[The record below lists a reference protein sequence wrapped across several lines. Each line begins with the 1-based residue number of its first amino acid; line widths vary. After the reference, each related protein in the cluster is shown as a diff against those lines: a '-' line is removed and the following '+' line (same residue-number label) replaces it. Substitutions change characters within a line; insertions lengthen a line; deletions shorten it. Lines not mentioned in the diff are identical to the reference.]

1 MPRPCAAG
9 YIPAKPEW
17 LPPRSVQRAAPRL
30 HLAKSAELI
39 EDHSR
44 MQAEGWKPMPLTSDP
59 RVTRG
64 LAVAAIVLTVPSLLG
79 WLFGIHWLVQ
89 PVETFGPA
97 RLGGTVVIT
106 IGAGG
111 MLAKLAARRR
121 LARSL
126 AVMCG
131 VTSAIALM
139 VAWQHLVLPLD
150 AFARARVGDA
160 LPLRDIPVSAALLF
174 LLYSAALYL
183 QSSDAQSERKRSVTG
198 ALAMLLVAG
207 SGVLLLAQLAGML
220 GPGGAGAPAGAPLHS
235 LLASLLLG
243 TALLQRTTVHEA
255 RTKAPP
261 RWAPVLAG
269 ASTSLL
275 VLVLWQALVARER
288 SQTRERAAIAAD
300 ALDRAVQR
308 QFLAVDRALGR
319 MAVFLTVAGRIDDAA
334 WTTNFPRLVNE
345 IDGFAGMVWL
355 DSTGAILRAVPAQS
369 FSPNVH
375 RQLRDYFSPRYHAD
389 IASVPSSGSLS
400 TAVRHIIALHDA
412 PWGVAL
418 VYPIT
423 SPSSLAAYGRTV
435 LVGFVDEARLIGA
448 FTSEARGG
456 FVVAVSRGDSI
467 IAGRVASSAPEYSAP
482 LRLGARELTMSVSQL
497 SGTSRSTFP
506 ELVLLLGFSVAV
518 LLSVTM
524 WQQREMW
531 AQASSEGMQRMQQ
544 AIERATDGVWELNVL
559 RGAMHRSPALMRYLG
574 IDPVVLEGGFAAWSA
589 LMHPDDR
596 AAFACALDA
605 HLSGRAEAF
614 ECEYR
619 LRAGDGSWHALVDRG
634 RVVERTAD
642 GSPARLLGISADVT
656 ERALADASREESE
669 RRFRAMFD
677 TANQVQLLLD
687 YDGRI
692 LEANRAA
699 GELAGSTA
707 DALQGVRFSQAPW
720 WADGEVTGERVQDRV
735 EKARAGDTNRF
746 EVEIGRPGDRL
757 ATIDFSLK
765 PILDH
770 DNRVVQVLVEGRDL
784 TARKRAE
791 ESLREIGAL
800 TTMGQLAAR
809 VAHEINN
816 PLAGIQNAFLLI
828 HGAIPTDHPHYRFV
842 GAIEREIAR
851 IAAVTRQLYE
861 TYRPDQSMIAQSSV
875 ILAVTDAVSFLEQ
888 VNLVRQV
895 KIVTDLSRA
904 PSLVPVPDALLRQ
917 TMYNLVQNAFDAS
930 PVGGT
935 ITVTAIVEQDECV
948 LRVTDEGP
956 GVPDA
961 LRQRIFDPFFSTKDR
976 TVKTGGMGIGLSL
989 VRQSVQAVGGSI
1001 VVHDRPQGGTE
1012 FEVRLPMTP
1021 LDTGALR

>member
-1 MPRPCAAG
+1 MHAESWEPTLFTTNPR
-9 YIPAKPEW
+9 I
-17 LPPRSVQRAAPRL
+17 
-30 HLAKSAELI
+30 
-39 EDHSR
+39 
-44 MQAEGWKPMPLTSDP
+44 
-59 RVTRG
+59 TRG
-64 LAVAAIVLTVPSLLG
+64 LAVTAIVLTVPGLLG
-79 WLFGIHWLVQ
+79 WMLGVPWLVQ
-89 PVETFGPA
+89 PFETFAPA
-97 RLGGTVVIT
+97 RLGGTVMI
-106 IGAGG
+106 IAGASG
-111 MLAKLAARRR
+111 MLAKLSRRR
-121 LARSL
+121 LLARRLTMLCGAAATL
-126 AVMCG
+126 ALIM
-131 VTSAIALM
+131 
-139 VAWQHLVLPLD
+139 AWQQASLPMD
-150 AFARARVGDA
+150 AFARARVGDVQ
-160 LPLRDIPVSAALLF
+160 PLRDIPASAALLF
-174 LLYSAALYL
+174 LLYSTALYL
-183 QSSDAQSERKRSVTG
+183 LAADSQSERRRTVTG
-198 ALAMLLVAG
+198 ALAALLVAS

-220 GPGGAGAPAGAPLHS
+220 GSEGAAAAVRAPLHT

-243 TALLQRTTVHEA
+243 IALLQRTMAHEA

-269 ASTSLL
+269 ASTMLL
-275 VLVLWQALVARER
+275 VLVLWQALVAREL

-308 QFLAVDRALGR
+308 QFLTIDRALGR
-319 MAVFLTVAGRIDDAA
+319 TAVFLSVAGRIDDAA
-334 WTTNFPRLVNE
+334 WTTNFPRLVSE
-345 IDGFAGMVWL
+345 TRGLARMVWL
-355 DSTGAILRAVPAQS
+355 DSTGTVLRAVPAIPLPPAVQGQLVDFVS
-369 FSPNVH
+369 RRHHRDPAAMSPSTSV
-375 RQLRDYFSPRYHAD
+375 RPTDSLRLTERD
-389 IASVPSSGSLS
+389 V
-400 TAVRHIIALHDA
+400 IALRDA
-412 PWGVAL
+412 PWGLAL
-418 VYPIT
+418 IYPIT
-423 SPSSLAAYGRTV
+423 SPSSLTSYGRTV
-435 LVGFVDEARLIGA
+435 LIGLIDESALIADFATDTHGNFA
-448 FTSEARGG
+448 
-456 FVVAVSRGDSI
+456 VAVSRGDSI
-467 IAGRVASSAPEYSAP
+467 ITGRMASATPVYSAP
-482 LRLGARELTMSVSQL
+482 LQLGARQLTVSVSQPI
-497 SGTSRSTFP
+497 GISRSTLP

-531 AQASSEGMQRMQQ
+531 AQASTEGMQRMQQ
-544 AIERATDGVWELNVL
+544 AIERATDGVWELDVL

-574 IDPVVLEGGFAAWSA
+574 IDPHVLEGGFAAWSA
-589 LMHPDDR
+589 LMHPDDIPAYTR
-596 AAFACALDA
+596 AMDA

-634 RVVERTAD
+634 RVVERMAD
-642 GSPARLLGISADVT
+642 GSPTRLLGISADVT
-656 ERALADASREESE
+656 ERALADAARDESE

-677 TANQVQLLLD
+677 TANQVQLLVD
-687 YDGRI
+687 YDGSI

-699 GELAGSTA
+699 GELASTTA
-707 DALQGVRFSQAPW
+707 DALQGVRFWQVPW
-720 WADGEVTGERVQDRV
+720 WADDTLTSERVQDRFV
-735 EKARAGDTNRF
+735 KARAGDTNRF
-746 EVEIGRPGDRL
+746 EVEIVRSGDRL

-765 PILDH
+765 PILGHED
-770 DNRVVQVLVEGRDL
+770 RVVQVLVEGRDL
-784 TARKRAE
+784 TVRKRAE

-828 HGAIPTDHPHYRFV
+828 RGAIPTDHPHYRFV

-888 VNLVRQV
+888 VNRVRQV

-930 PVGGT
+930 PASGT
-935 ITVTAIVEQDECV
+935 ITVTAVVEHDECV

-1001 VVHDRPQGGTE
+1001 VVHDRPEGGTE

-1021 LDTGALR
+1021 LDTGVLR